1 MIYYLELL
9 LCFTVVLNII
19 MALVMIALNEDNKTI
34 QHLLWAI
41 LGTVL
46 LIMRGF

>member
-1 MIYYLELL
+1 MINILELL
-9 LCFTVVLNII
+9 LGLFVMINII
-19 MALVMIALNEDNKTI
+19 TAGVMTLLNEDIKTI

-41 LGTVL
+41 LGLVI

>member
-1 MIYYLELL
+1 MIGILELL
-9 LCFTVVLNII
+9 AGI
-19 MALVMIALNEDNKTI
+19 LVMINIISDGVMMLLNEDIKTI

-41 LGTVL
+41 LGLVI

>member
-1 MIYYLELL
+1 MIYYLELSV
-9 LCFTVVLNII
+9 CVMVVLNII
-19 MALVMIALNEDNKTI
+19 TAGVMTLLNEDIKTI
-34 QHLLWAI
+34 RHLLWAI